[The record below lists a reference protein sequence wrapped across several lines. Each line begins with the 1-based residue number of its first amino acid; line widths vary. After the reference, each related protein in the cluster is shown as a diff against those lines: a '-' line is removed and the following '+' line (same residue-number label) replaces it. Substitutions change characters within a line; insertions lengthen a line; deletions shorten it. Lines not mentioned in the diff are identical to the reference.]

1 VIDTVGA
8 QLVSAWHDTGWME
21 LLAASL
27 AIGYLVLAIGQRSAC
42 WYAGFLSSVLYVWVC
57 LGAHLY
63 MDSALQVFYAGMAV
77 YGYWQWRGQRT
88 GGALDVTHWPLRR
101 HVIAL
106 LGIVVLSLA
115 NAFILR
121 RFTAAASPFL
131 DSLVTWSSV
140 FTTYLVARKVYEN
153 WTWWLVIDSVSLGLY
168 ASRGLYV
175 TALLFAGYLV
185 LIVIGM
191 REWRRAQTVRYAAA

>member
-1 VIDTVGA
+1 MIDTLGA
-8 QLVSAWHDTGWME
+8 QLASAWHGTDRIE
-21 LLAASL
+21 LVAAAL
-27 AIGYLVLAIGQRSAC
+27 AIAYLLLAIGQRSLC
-42 WYAGFLSSVLYVWVC
+42 WYAAFFSSVLYVWVF

-63 MDSALQVFYAGMAV
+63 MDSALQVFYAGMAI
-77 YGYWQWRGQRT
+77 YGYWQWRSQRA
-88 GGALDVTHWPLRR
+88 GGALTVSHWRLRP
-101 HVIAL
+101 HLAAL
-106 LGIVVLSLA
+106 LAIVAVSLA

-121 RFTAAASPFL
+121 RFTAAAWPFL

-191 REWRRAQTVRYAAA
+191 REWRRAETVRYAAA